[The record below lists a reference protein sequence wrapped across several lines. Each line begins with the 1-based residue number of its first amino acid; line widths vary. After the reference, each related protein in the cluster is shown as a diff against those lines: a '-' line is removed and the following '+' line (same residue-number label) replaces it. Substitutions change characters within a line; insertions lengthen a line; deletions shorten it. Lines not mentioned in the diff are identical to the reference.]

1 MRLKYSFAV
10 LMIFALTA
18 CGPKRVVSEPQPDT
32 LSGEWVMMSWKD
44 FEDLRSAFPTG
55 VPKLVLNSEENRVHG
70 YNGCNQIQGQFRF
83 DRTKSTLQF
92 FGIGS
97 TRMFCQSVPENEL
110 SNTISMVNSYRVS
123 NDELTLLRDNEVLM
137 VFIRQ
142 E

>member
-10 LMIFALTA
+10 MIILALTA
-18 CGPKRVVSEPQPDT
+18 CSTKRVVSEPQPDI

-44 FEDLRSAFPTG
+44 FVNLPAAFPTG
-55 VPKLVLNSEENRVHG
+55 VPKLVLNTEENRVHG
-70 YNGCNQIQGQFRF
+70 YNGCNQIHGQFRF
-83 DRTKSTLQF
+83 DRNRSSLQF

-110 SNTISMVNSYRVS
+110 SSTISMVNSYRVTK
-123 NDELTLLRDNEVLM
+123 DELTLLRDNEVLM
-137 VFIRQ
+137 VFKRQ